1 MAQSL
6 TDTSMILRCITL
18 LFAALALGGCC
29 LSGNGCYAPVP
40 GTPVAWDGLGPA
52 PAENGGNNKPKRVSR
67 RNTEIVVGPLND
79 VAARSDDPKSQS
91 NDRWA
96 KEQAADQEADAK
108 LTKQLKICRGC

>member
-1 MAQSL
+1 M
-6 TDTSMILRCITL
+6 TLRCITL

-29 LSGNGCYAPVP
+29 LLGNGCYAPVP

-52 PAENGGNNKPKRVSR
+52 PTESGVKYKPKRASR
-67 RNTEIVVGPLND
+67 RNTEIVVGPLNG
-79 VAARSDDPKSQS
+79 VTAQSDDPKSQS

-96 KEQAADQEADAK
+96 QQQATDQEADAK